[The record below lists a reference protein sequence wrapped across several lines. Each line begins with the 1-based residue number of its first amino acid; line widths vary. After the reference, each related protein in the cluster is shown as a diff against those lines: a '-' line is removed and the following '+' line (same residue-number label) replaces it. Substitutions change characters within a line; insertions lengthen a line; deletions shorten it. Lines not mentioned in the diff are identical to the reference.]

1 VLIKGYT
8 FNDEIKSL
16 YVTMP
21 ADIFM
26 GILIVKGHTA
36 RRLYKSFGVEGL
48 TCIER
53 KPMTI
58 ALLTF

>member
-1 VLIKGYT
+1 
-8 FNDEIKSL
+8 
-16 YVTMP
+16 MP